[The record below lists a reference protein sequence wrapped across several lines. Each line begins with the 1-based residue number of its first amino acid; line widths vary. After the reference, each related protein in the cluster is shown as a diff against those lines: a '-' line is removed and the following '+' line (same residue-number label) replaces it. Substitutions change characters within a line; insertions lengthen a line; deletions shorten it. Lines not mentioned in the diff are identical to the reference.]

1 MKRRRSRVGIK
12 VEPTPEPG
20 PLRVH
25 EQVQAAQRLMPKSN
39 AHDVDDACPC
49 LVCGGPAER
58 SETHVGPWRRHR
70 ACEAVQAYPADRL
83 EAAARAL
90 GRHLDRIDA
99 QLLGFSVAPY
109 SEIHPEPT
117 WTDEPLRVRLPWR
130 HVDREALDEAI
141 GRLPELR
148 VDAGLVDSPCVD
160 GNCGWC
166 GVREARGWASFGH
179 TWADGTPAPLCGPC
193 AAIFERTGRPDPAWW
208 DAQRAGIAEA
218 VSGVPVMLG
227 ETPPAG
233 LRAFAEE
240 EKARARAING
250 GGQAPINEP
259 LQGPMSEPG
268 TVKSDISEGDG
279 TPWSHLPQVA
289 LEAYRWAVWG
299 RWQGRY
305 APAEH
310 RAEALARAEAV
321 EAARAAKVAAE
332 VAEESARLDVFGFTT
347 AGGPR

>member
-1 MKRRRSRVGIK
+1 MKRRRGRVGIK

-20 PLRVH
+20 PLPFH

-39 AHDVDDACPC
+39 AHDVDGPCPC

-117 WTDEPLRVRLPWR
+117 WSDDEPLRVRLPWR

-148 VDAGLVDSPCVD
+148 VDAGLTDAPCSD

-166 GVREARGWASFGH
+166 GVRESRGWASYGH
-179 TWADGTPAPLCGPC
+179 GPPGPGLV
-193 AAIFERTGRPDPAWW
+193 GRPASRD
-208 DAQRAGIAEA
+208 R
-218 VSGVPVMLG
+218 
-227 ETPPAG
+227 
-233 LRAFAEE
+233 
-240 EKARARAING
+240 G
-250 GGQAPINEP
+250 GGE
-259 LQGPMSEPG
+259 
-268 TVKSDISEGDG
+268 
-279 TPWSHLPQVA
+279 
-289 LEAYRWAVWG
+289 R
-299 RWQGRY
+299 
-305 APAEH
+305 
-310 RAEALARAEAV
+310 
-321 EAARAAKVAAE
+321 
-332 VAEESARLDVFGFTT
+332 SARDVG
-347 AGGPR
+347 